1 MQISPIDVIAAE
13 VAPPPPQQQ
22 TNSQILPSNT
32 QLNNINN
39 NHINKTNSNVNVEGI
54 NNTNNIALS
63 NNNNTTTNVNA
74 TTSTPVSNNNS
85 GEVKVKRKRRRIP
98 LSCTI
103 CRKRKIKCDK
113 TRPRC
118 EQCTKSG
125 VGHLCH
131 YMEQSWAEQAVKD
144 LSKDMELKQL
154 RERVKYLER
163 TLNKLHGNPSSTFDG
178 TPYGRS
184 PANSIGQSPHADSM
198 VDNNSNSNTS
208 SNFNDSS
215 QHVTST
221 SNDTID
227 FNKDSSMN
235 NNNMSRSGELILNQR
250 DKYDNDELDLT
261 KQFDM
266 LHIKNNGT
274 IHLGATHW
282 LAIMKG
288 DPYLKLLWGHIFNI
302 REKVNGWYSQRM
314 KLNKNIQHKR
324 PLKQTTKHLMD
335 NNSSIGKNILDNTQT
350 NSNIIPH
357 PLNLT
362 ADNSIKRCPVT
373 GQSSED
379 FAKISANTSNTIVKS
394 EGEPNENV
402 PLTNSND
409 LENIVIKTETCPD
422 ILPFNKEQPMRCPVT
437 GAISAASPLASHPF
451 VPTPPAAYASKQ
463 DTRKRP
469 IPYNIN
475 PAVNHVTRATLPP
488 INKIHPTNFKRLDY
502 GSMTRKEILQRV
514 AKLLPPRH
522 IIFQFVNKFF
532 RHIYPIIPI
541 IDEKNF
547 KNHLEEILS
556 SRVDALAVDPSP
568 LKIRVSK
575 PSDYCHLGIM
585 VLILRLT
592 WLSLPANRCE
602 LKLGAFESNSVSNP
616 ASPASISSTSSS
628 PSANVKEDN
637 MLINFETPVE
647 CLELVKDYLIK
658 FDKISSLSNNNINL
672 TTIQFAI
679 FYKMYMSNSPT
690 EGFVVPKKNAIN
702 SISDSNAHDNES
714 NQILMSSI
722 VQMAFSCGLHRDP
735 DNFPQ
740 LNVVSTYH
748 NKESGTTLKEATT
761 EASSNENNDSDIKNK
776 ENQIATERFKHTWRK
791 IWYYI
796 VHLDVEQSL
805 AIGSPR
811 LLRNMKEFSDTKLPS
826 SSKIDYVRDIKELI
840 IIKNFTL
847 FWQIDLIIIAVLNHV
862 LNVFLAKNVRKYELD
877 ALIESLKDLTYGK
890 KNIRDIINDLI
901 NKNLLYTSEASVS
914 FEDHVDDSY
923 GLPSLEDILLR
934 EAVSTPNSTANTPA
948 PSTHD
953 AVRTSNN
960 NSTSNNN
967 NTGEKRFELPHEST
981 TKALFFTKHLM
992 LRMVLYLLNYIL
1004 FTHYEPLGSQDSGTI
1019 ALTKRYAQETLNF
1032 ALDGY
1037 RNCLIFFNNVRKT
1050 SHAYSTIFDYS
1061 NVLLSPGCL
1070 DIGHRSLQF
1079 LVCLTL
1085 RAKCGPIGGINQ
1097 NLFTSSG
1104 SEESEGDSNT
1114 EDIPQSKAIVK
1125 NLSEINPN
1133 VINDINLDSVTDLQ
1147 LSENLIARM
1156 KLFEDLTKQVAV
1168 KYPYASRTSRSTG
1181 FFITLLGG
1189 NSSTKTNRPN
1199 TTRWKHPNISN
1210 FFKNVPSMVLSGEN
1224 DQLSRCP
1231 VFQDALG
1238 FVSPKLSGTSDST
1251 KLPPIK
1257 STYKPITYTN
1267 SNIRKVESNK
1277 EHPDEKRRKLNPFEV
1292 DNGKGSTDSVD
1303 LHDSN
1308 KVPES
1313 ASSGIIMSNSGVNII
1328 PPLPIMNSINNLIGT
1343 IATPNEFGDPTNYTN
1358 IKGTSNN
1365 DDIVN
1370 QKNVGVTNR
1379 QSARDTNFVKTNG
1392 SSNGNS
1398 KGQQQT
1404 QQFIPMSQGQ
1414 GSMGSTSS
1422 TPVNIPLAPSKLAG
1436 NIIDQ
1441 SDSITNMMIAG
1452 NGYPE
1457 ITNMELLN
1465 EVVGNDSNTNMNEL
1479 FNPSN
1484 VIQAITQFNPL
1495 FGMNDMNNPYSVNGV
1510 DSKRNHGTP
1519 DTAGDMDVSGR
1530 NNPVSPYRGS
1540 IESNS
1545 SNTNYKHS
1553 IPTTDNLYPSI
1564 NSNVTN
1570 ININSGNNVNSINS
1584 QSSMIPGINMIG
1596 SNGNSPSV
1604 GSQGQVE
1611 MDFFMPRIEDG
1622 FTDLQDFTIWD

>member
-1 MQISPIDVIAAE
+1 MQITPIDIIATQ
-13 VAPPPPQQQ
+13 VTPPPLQPQTSSQNLP
-22 TNSQILPSNT
+22 TNN
-32 QLNNINN
+32 QLNTTNNSSVNKSANNVSAGNTNIVHGLTLDNN
-39 NHINKTNSNVNVEGI
+39 NNDNDNDHNK
-54 NNTNNIALS
+54 NNDNTTTFTSTS
-63 NNNNTTTNVNA
+63 NNNN
-74 TTSTPVSNNNS
+74 

-163 TLNKLHGNPSSTFDG
+163 TLNKLHGNSASNFDG
-178 TPYGRS
+178 ASYGRS
-184 PANSIGQSPHADSM
+184 SPNLIGQSPHADNILE
-198 VDNNSNSNTS
+198 NNSNSN
-208 SNFNDSS
+208 SNSNLVEGI
-215 QHVTST
+215 QHVTSVANENT
-221 SNDTID
+221 D
-227 FNKDSSMN
+227 FNKNGGISGDV
-235 NNNMSRSGELILNQR
+235 SRSDELILNQR
-250 DKYDNDELDLT
+250 GKYDNDELDLT

-314 KLNKNIQHKR
+314 KFNKNIQNKR
-324 PLKQTTKHLMD
+324 SLKHATKHLMD
-335 NNSSIGKNILDNTQT
+335 NNSGIGKSAVTNTQT
-350 NSNIIPH
+350 NLNVILH
-357 PLNLT
+357 PLNLS
-362 ADNSIKRCPVT
+362 ANKSIKRCPVT
-373 GQSSED
+373 GQTSED
-379 FAKISANTSNTIVKS
+379 FAKISNNMSNTAVKS
-394 EGEPNENV
+394 EEKSNQNV
-402 PLTNSND
+402 PLVKSDDLDNVMVKSEKACSDSLPSN
-409 LENIVIKTETCPD
+409 E
-422 ILPFNKEQPMRCPVT
+422 EQPMRCPVT
-437 GAISAASPLASHPF
+437 GAVAISSPLASHSF
-451 VPTPPAAYASKQ
+451 VHTPTAAYIPKQ
-463 DTRKRP
+463 ETRKRP

-475 PAVNHVTRATLPP
+475 PAVNHAAKATLPP

-514 AKLLPPRH
+514 ARLLPPRH

-556 SRVDALAVDPSP
+556 SQVEALTVDPSP

-628 PSANVKEDN
+628 PSANMKEDN
-637 MLINFETPVE
+637 MLFNYETPVE

-690 EGFVVPKKNAIN
+690 EGFVVPKKNAVN

-748 NKESGTTLKEATT
+748 DRESGTTLKEATT
-761 EASSNENNDSDIKNK
+761 EVSSNENSDGDIKNK

-826 SSKIDYVRDIKELI
+826 ASKIDYVRDIKELI

-890 KNIRDIINDLI
+890 KNIRAIINDLI

-934 EAVSTPNSTANTPA
+934 EAVSTPNSTANTPGS
-948 PSTHD
+948 STYD
-953 AVRTSNN
+953 AANTSNN
-960 NSTSNNN
+960 NS
-967 NTGEKRFELPHEST
+967 EKRFELPHEST

-1004 FTHYEPLGSQDSGTI
+1004 FTHYEPLGSQDTGTI
-1019 ALTKRYAQETLNF
+1019 ALTKKYAQETLNF

-1104 SEESEGDSNT
+1104 SEESDGDSNA

-1133 VINDINLDSVTDLQ
+1133 VINDINLDSVTDMQ

-1189 NSSTKTNRPN
+1189 NSSTKKNTPN
-1199 TTRWKHPNISN
+1199 GTRWKHPNISN

-1238 FVSPKLSGTSDST
+1238 FVSPRPPGTSDST

-1267 SNIRKVESNK
+1267 SNIRKLESNK
-1277 EHPDEKRRKLNPFEV
+1277 EQQNEKRRKLNPYEL
-1292 DNGKGSTDSVD
+1292 DNEKRSTSSVD
-1303 LHDSN
+1303 LYNPN
-1308 KVPES
+1308 KVAET
-1313 ASSGIIMSNSGVNII
+1313 ASNGIIMSTSGVNII
-1328 PPLPIMNSINNLIGT
+1328 PPLPIMNSINNLVKTMG
-1343 IATPNEFGDPTNYTN
+1343 TPNGIANSTNN
-1358 IKGTSNN
+1358 IKVRSVSNN
-1365 DDIVN
+1365 IDSIN
-1370 QKNVGVTNR
+1370 QSNAGLANR
-1379 QSARDTNFVKTNG
+1379 QYVGDTNFVDN
-1392 SSNGNS
+1392 NGNGNGNYKS
-1398 KGQQQT
+1398 QEQT

-1414 GSMGSTSS
+1414 GSLDSRSS
-1422 TPVNIPLAPSKLAG
+1422 TPINIPLAPSKSTG
-1436 NIIDQ
+1436 NIVDQ
-1441 SDSITNMMIAG
+1441 NDTISNMMMTG
-1452 NGYPE
+1452 NGFPD
-1457 ITNMELLN
+1457 INNMDLLN
-1465 EVVGNDSNTNMNEL
+1465 EVVGNDSNSNMNEL

-1495 FGMNDMNNPYSVNGV
+1495 FGMNDMNNPYSVNGF
-1510 DSKRNHGTP
+1510 DSKRNSGTP
-1519 DTAGDMDVSGR
+1519 NHTGGINTSGA
-1530 NNPVSPYRGS
+1530 NNPVSPYGGS
-1540 IESNS
+1540 ITSTN
-1545 SNTNYKHS
+1545 SNTNYKPS
-1553 IPTTDNLYPSI
+1553 IPTMDNLYSSI
-1564 NSNVTN
+1564 NSNTN
-1570 ININSGNNVNSINS
+1570 NVNINVGNNINSFNT
-1584 QSSMIPGINMIG
+1584 QSGIVPEINMM
-1596 SNGNSPSV
+1596 NNNDNTPSV

-1611 MDFFMPRIEDG
+1611 MDFFMSRIEDG

>member
-1 MQISPIDVIAAE
+1 MQVTPMDVITDGT
-13 VAPPPPQQQ
+13 APSQVQPQ
-22 TNSQILPSNT
+22 TISQKPAISNHLDDADNITSNT
-32 QLNNINN
+32 
-39 NHINKTNSNVNVEGI
+39 
-54 NNTNNIALS
+54 NTNNSS
-63 NNNNTTTNVNA
+63 NIENKNNSSLDKHGNTTTS
-74 TTSTPVSNNNS
+74 STFSVDNNN

-163 TLNKLHGNPSSTFDG
+163 TLNKLHGNPASNFDG
-178 TPYGRS
+178 TPYSQSRTISSGKS
-184 PANSIGQSPHADSM
+184 PPANTM
-198 VDNNSNSNTS
+198 NENKNN
-208 SNFNDSS
+208 NFNSGTKLYEGGH
-215 QHVTST
+215 HVSFTT
-221 SNDTID
+221 DENID
-227 FNKDSSMN
+227 FDKNGTASN
-235 NNNMSRSGELILNQR
+235 NASPSDELILNPK

-261 KQFDM
+261 EQFDM

-288 DPYLKLLWGHIFNI
+288 DPYLKLLWGHIFKI

-314 KLNKNIQHKR
+314 KLNKNVKNKKQ
-324 PLKQTTKHLMD
+324 LKHTNMNLID
-335 NNSSIGKNILDNTQT
+335 NNINNNTNNNIGNKISVGSQP
-350 NSNIIPH
+350 SPNIIPH
-357 PLNLT
+357 PMYLNESV
-362 ADNSIKRCPVT
+362 AMRKCPVT
-373 GQSSED
+373 GQSFED
-379 FAKISANTSNTIVKS
+379 FAKPATSMTNTNMKS
-394 EGEPNENV
+394 EGEVNGHASLV
-402 PLTNSND
+402 NSND
-409 LENIVIKTETCPD
+409 LRNVVVKTEASSD
-422 ILPFNKEQPMRCPVT
+422 ILPSTVEKPLRCPVT
-437 GAISAASPLASHPF
+437 GAVAASSPLSSYSSTQTLSLAQE
-451 VPTPPAAYASKQ
+451 SKHE
-463 DTRKRP
+463 TRKRP
-469 IPYNIN
+469 IPYYMN
-475 PAVNHVTRATLPP
+475 PAVNHAKNTSLPP
-488 INKIHPTNFKRLDY
+488 IDKIHRSNIKKLDY
-502 GSMTRKEILQRV
+502 SSMTRKEILKKI
-514 AKLLPPRH
+514 AELLPPRH

-556 SRVDALAVDPSP
+556 SHVDALAVDPSP

-585 VLILRLT
+585 IIILRLT
-592 WLSLPANRCE
+592 WLSLPANRSE
-602 LKLGAFESNSVSNP
+602 IKLGAFEFNGVSNP
-616 ASPASISSTSSS
+616 ASPSSISSTSSS
-628 PSANVKEDN
+628 MSSANMKEDN
-637 MLINFETPVE
+637 ILINYETPVE
-647 CLELVKDYLIK
+647 CLKLVKDYLIK

-690 EGFVVPKKNAIN
+690 EGFVVQEKNAIN

-740 LNVVSTYH
+740 LNVISTYH
-748 NKESGTTLKEATT
+748 NKESGTTLNEATT
-761 EASSNENNDSDIKNK
+761 DANINENNDNNIKNK

-796 VHLDVEQSL
+796 VHLDVVQSL

-826 SSKIDYVRDIKELI
+826 ASKIDYVRDIKELI

-862 LNVFLAKNVRKYELD
+862 LNIFLAKNVRKYELD

-890 KNIRDIINDLI
+890 KNIRSIINDLI

-914 FEDHVDDSY
+914 FDDHVDDSY
-923 GLPSLEDILLR
+923 GLPSLEDILLH
-934 EAVSTPNSTANTPA
+934 EAVSTPNSTANTPGLTSHDVI
-948 PSTHD
+948 ST
-953 AVRTSNN
+953 A
-960 NSTSNNN
+960 NNN
-967 NTGEKRFELPHEST
+967 NNGEKKFELPHEST
-981 TKALFFTKHLM
+981 TKALFFIKHLM
-992 LRMVLYLLNYIL
+992 LRMILYLLNYIL

-1019 ALTKRYAQETLNF
+1019 ELTKKYAQETLNY

-1050 SHAYSTIFDYS
+1050 SNACSTIFDYS
-1061 NVLLSPGCL
+1061 NVLLSPSCL

-1085 RAKCGPIGGINQ
+1085 RAKCGPIEGIDQ
-1097 NLFTSSG
+1097 NIFTSSG
-1104 SEESEGDSNT
+1104 SEESEADSNSD
-1114 EDIPQSKAIVK
+1114 DIPQSKSIVK

-1133 VINDINLDSVTDLQ
+1133 VINDINLDSVSDSQ

-1156 KLFEDLTKQVAV
+1156 KVFGDLTRQVAV
-1168 KYPYASRTSRSTG
+1168 KYPYAGRTARSTS

-1189 NSSTKTNRPN
+1189 NSSPEKNRANGTK
-1199 TTRWKHPNISN
+1199 WKHPNISN
-1210 FFKNVPSMVLSGEN
+1210 FFKNVPSMVLSGDN

-1238 FVSPKLSGTSDST
+1238 FISPKPLESSNST

-1267 SNIRKVESNK
+1267 SNIRKADIDGGHQE
-1277 EHPDEKRRKLNPFEV
+1277 EKRRKLNPSESNTPK
-1292 DNGKGSTDSVD
+1292 NGIDI
-1303 LHDSN
+1303 LNPNNSN
-1308 KVPES
+1308 NTGPAISNGNMIPNNS
-1313 ASSGIIMSNSGVNII
+1313 ANAI
-1328 PPLPIMNSINNLIGT
+1328 PPLPIINSINGLFNNTPIQNGFGLPNNNL
-1343 IATPNEFGDPTNYTN
+1343 N
-1358 IKGTSNN
+1358 IKNIGNN
-1365 DDIVN
+1365 VDIVN
-1370 QKNVGVTNR
+1370 PPNGGLVNGQYTGNNNFTN
-1379 QSARDTNFVKTNG
+1379 SNNTNN
-1392 SSNGNS
+1392 NNINNS
-1398 KGQQQT
+1398 GQIEDV

-1414 GSMGSTSS
+1414 GSMGSNGSS
-1422 TPVNIPLAPSKLAG
+1422 SIPVNVPLASSSLPG
-1436 NIIDQ
+1436 NRTDQ
-1441 SDSITNMMIAG
+1441 NNTSNNSTMKSD
-1452 NGYPE
+1452 NGFTD

-1465 EVVGNDSNTNMNEL
+1465 EVLGNDNSSNMNEL

-1495 FGMNDMNNPYSVNGV
+1495 LGMNDIDMNRFDNMRRSN
-1510 DSKRNHGTP
+1510 GTP
-1519 DTAGDMDVSGR
+1519 DNAMDMNVSGV
-1530 NNPVSPYRGS
+1530 NNPVSPFGS
-1540 IESNS
+1540 SITSNNS
-1545 SNTNYKHS
+1545 SINNYKHS
-1553 IPTTDNLYPSI
+1553 IPLMDNLYSSM
-1564 NSNVTN
+1564 NT
-1570 ININSGNNVNSINS
+1570 NVNNIGINTGDNM
-1584 QSSMIPGINMIG
+1584 SSFNNAGGFVPGINMMS
-1596 SNGNSPSV
+1596 SNGNSPSI
-1604 GSQGQVE
+1604 GSQSQVE
-1611 MDFFMPRIEDG
+1611 MEFFMPRIEDG